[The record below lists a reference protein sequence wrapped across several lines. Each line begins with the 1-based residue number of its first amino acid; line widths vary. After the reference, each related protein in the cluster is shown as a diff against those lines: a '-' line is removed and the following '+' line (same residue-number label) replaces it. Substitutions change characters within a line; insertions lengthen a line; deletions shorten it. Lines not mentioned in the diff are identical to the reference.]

1 MTQGWDGGSTGC
13 GGGEGA
19 GGNEG
24 AVVGRVHVWG
34 HEAEEFRLQ
43 SVGEDTSMSSPFP
56 FRANSYGANP
66 HPLQEALL
74 LWSQQ
79 WSRKQLLHKKS
90 PNQVPRMCRHLSLL
104 QDSLAQREKG
114 PRSHVHA
121 YPSGRF
127 SPNMHPCSSLRQN
140 APPPPHHSCLVP
152 EVPLLVP
159 IFHLSKHC
167 SPYIIHCVFKI

>member
-90 PNQVPRMCRHLSLL
+90 PNQVPRMCRHLSPPGQPGTEGEVSQKPCPCTHQWTILSQHASLL
-104 QDSLAQREKG
+104 FPPTE
-114 PRSHVHA
+114 
-121 YPSGRF
+121 
-127 SPNMHPCSSLRQN
+127 CS
-140 APPPPHHSCLVP
+140 PPPHHSCLVP

-167 SPYIIHCVFKI
+167 SPYIIHCAFKI